1 VLYWLK
7 VYALV
12 AALVFTPA
20 GLIILSLLIWREAQA
35 ARPHTI
41 NLQNRLKSR
50 DAPSFV
56 AANSLAI
63 SRTISRIDDRAHL
76 TARH

>member
-41 NLQNRLKSR
+41 NLQTRLKSR
-50 DAPSFV
+50 DTPSFV
-56 AANSLAI
+56 ANSLAI
-63 SRTISRIDDRAHL
+63 SRTISRTDHRARL

>member
-1 VLYWLK
+1 MLYWLK

-12 AALVFTPA
+12 AALVFAPA

-41 NLQNRLKSR
+41 NLQTRLKSR
-50 DAPSFV
+50 DTTSFV
-56 AANSLAI
+56 ANSFAI
-63 SRTISRIDDRAHL
+63 SRTISRIDDRARL

>member
-1 VLYWLK
+1 MLYWLK

-12 AALVFTPA
+12 AALVFAPA

-41 NLQNRLKSR
+41 NLQTRLKSR
-50 DAPSFV
+50 DKPSFRRE
-56 AANSLAI
+56 S
-63 SRTISRIDDRAHL
+63 SRDFPNDFTS
-76 TARH
+76 